1 MNLSTP
7 NLPPRA
13 EMLHAFLAG
22 DRSYEGIFYTAVRTT
37 GIFCRP
43 TCSARKPKP
52 ENVDFYAS
60 ADDAM
65 AAGFRPCKRCRPLDP
80 LAAAPEWVQR
90 AVDHA
95 EGAADRRWSDREL
108 SAYGVDP
115 VRLRRWCKEHLG
127 MTFHAWLRSRRL
139 GQALGSL
146 KAGDSVEAAAID
158 HGFESSS
165 GFREALG
172 RTFGAPAAA
181 LRDAVPL
188 LYTRIA
194 TPLGPMLAMAEDQ
207 GLVLL
212 EFLDRP
218 ALTAEL
224 EELKT
229 RYHYAA
235 APGRHAHLAQ
245 AEAELGEYFAG
256 RRQHFEVP
264 LALRGKPFELSVWQR
279 LLGIPYAET
288 LSYGELARA
297 VAKPGAARIAGWA
310 CGRNRIAIVV
320 PCHRVVAA
328 DGALTGYGGGKA
340 RKAFLLRLERDA
352 ANAAR
357 VQAGSDPQ
365 P

>member
-1 MNLSTP
+1 MSTP
-7 NLPPRA
+7 ILPPRA
-13 EMLHAFLAG
+13 EMVHAFMG
-22 DRSYEGIFYTAVRTT
+22 SDPSYEGIFYTAVRTT

-65 AAGFRPCKRCRPLDP
+65 AAGFRPCKRCRPLDVP
-80 LAAAPEWVQR
+80 AAPDWVQGIL
-90 AVDHA
+90 DEA
-95 EGAADRRWSDREL
+95 ERGDGRRWSDETLR
-108 SAYGVDP
+108 ARGVDP
-115 VRLRRWCKEHLG
+115 VRLRRWCKQHLG
-127 MTFHAWLRSRRL
+127 MSFHAWLRARRL
-139 GQALGSL
+139 GRALGSL
-146 KAGDSVEAAAID
+146 KAGDPVDAAAVD

-181 LRDAVPL
+181 LREATPL
-188 LYTRIA
+188 YYRRLS
-194 TPLGPMLAMAEDQ
+194 TPLGPMLAMAEDK

-224 EELKT
+224 EELKV
-229 RYHYAA
+229 RYGYAA
-235 APGRHAHLAQ
+235 APGSHAHLDQ
-245 AEAELGEYFAG
+245 VETELADYFAG
-256 RRQHFEVP
+256 RRQRFEVP
-264 LALRGKPFELSVWQR
+264 LAPPGKPFERSVWHR

-288 LSYGELARA
+288 LSYGQLARE
-297 VAKPGAARIAGWA
+297 VGKPGAARIAGWA
-310 CGRNRIAIVV
+310 CGRNRIAIVI

-352 ANAAR
+352 ASAAR
-357 VQAGSDPQ
+357 THVDSH
-365 P
+365 

>member
-1 MNLSTP
+1 MNTVTP

-60 ADDAM
+60 TDDAL
-65 AAGFRPCKRCRPLDP
+65 AAGFRPCKRCCPLD
-80 LAAAPEWVQR
+80 ARSAPDWVQCIL
-90 AVDHA
+90 DEA
-95 EGAADRRWSDREL
+95 ERGDDRRWSDETLLER
-108 SAYGVDP
+108 GVDP
-115 VRLRRWCKEHLG
+115 VRLRRWCKQHLG
-127 MTFHAWLRSRRL
+127 MSFHAWLRSRRL
-139 GQALGSL
+139 GRALGSL
-146 KAGDSVEAAAID
+146 KAGDSVDAAAID

-172 RTFGAPAAA
+172 KTFGASAAA
-181 LRDAVPL
+181 LREATPL
-188 LYTRIA
+188 YYRRLL
-194 TPLGPMLAMAEDQ
+194 TPLGPMIAMAEKK

-224 EELKT
+224 EELKA
-229 RYHYAA
+229 RYGYAA
-235 APGRHAHLAQ
+235 APGSHAHLDQ
-245 AEAELGEYFAG
+245 AEAELAEYFAG
-256 RRQHFEVP
+256 RRRHFDVA
-264 LALRGKPFELSVWQR
+264 LAPPGKPFESLVWQR
-279 LLGIPYAET
+279 LLSIPYAET
-288 LSYGELARA
+288 LSYGELARE
-297 VAKPGAARIAGWA
+297 VGKPGAARIAGWA
-310 CGRNRIAIVV
+310 CGRNRIAVII

-352 ANAAR
+352 VTAMRAQTDGR
-357 VQAGSDPQ
+357 ESP
-365 P
+365 

>member
-1 MNLSTP
+1 MTIITP

-65 AAGFRPCKRCRPLDP
+65 AAGFRPCKRCRPLEAP
-80 LAAAPEWVQR
+80 AAPAWVQQIL
-90 AVDHA
+90 DEA
-95 EGAADRRWSDREL
+95 ERGEDRRWSDDALR
-108 SAYGVDP
+108 ARGIDP
-115 VRLRRWCKEHLG
+115 VRLRRWCKQHLG
-127 MTFHAWLRSRRL
+127 MSFHAWLRSRRL
-139 GQALGSL
+139 GRALGSL
-146 KAGDSVEAAAID
+146 KAGDSVDAAAID

-172 RTFGAPAAA
+172 KTFGASAAA
-181 LRDAVPL
+181 LREATPL
-188 LYTRIA
+188 YFRRLL
-194 TPLGPMLAMAEDQ
+194 TPLGPMIAMAEAK

-218 ALTAEL
+218 ALAAEL

-229 RYHYAA
+229 RYGYAA
-235 APGRHAHLAQ
+235 APGSHAHLDQ
-245 AEAELGEYFAG
+245 AEAELGEYFAA
-256 RRQHFEVP
+256 RRQRFDVP
-264 LALRGKPFELSVWQR
+264 LAAPGKPFESMVWQR
-279 LLGIPYAET
+279 LLGIPYGET
-288 LSYGELARA
+288 LSYGELARD
-297 VAKPGAARIAGWA
+297 VGKPGAARIAGWA

-357 VQAGSDPQ
+357 VRTGSDPQ